1 MNCTFSTT
9 RWNWKWY
16 DGIILKS
23 CLRRCQLKLNGQRY
37 CRIPLINSTCV
48 LQKLNLNCCMCE
60 KIQWYW
66 ANQQLLLPY
75 SVCTDH
81 AANNLLCINYPHS
94 PSLSRMVTV
103 VESWPGTNE
112 AGAVALPEMTKLS
125 VPSTRKSSITSTT
138 RLWTLLLPVPGH
150 NVNLWKTRWK
160 SLFSASRVEECNSE
174 WYKIIH
180 SLTEIYCDL

>member
-1 MNCTFSTT
+1 MMVSFWRVAPEGVNWSWTVRGIAESPSSTVLLFC
-9 RWNWKWY
+9 RNWTWIAACVRKY
-16 DGIILKS
+16 NDIEQISNFCFLIL
-23 CLRRCQLKLNGQRY
+23 
-37 CRIPLINSTCV
+37 CV
-48 LQKLNLNCCMCE
+48 LIM
-60 KIQWYW
+60 
-66 ANQQLLLPY
+66 QQ
-75 SVCTDH
+75 
-81 AANNLLCINYPHS
+81 NNLLCINYPHS
-94 PSLSRMVTV
+94 PSSSRMVTV
-103 VESWPGTNE
+103 IDSRPGTKE

-138 RLWTLLLPVPGH
+138 RLWTLLSLVPWH